1 MITFKKGQRVW
12 WDDPVHEKSGEYDV
26 HAVDYAQN
34 IVKIGNG
41 EETVELPSEQLE
53 ITCPVS
59 EEDRLQLDKL
69 EQHYHMLGKD
79 ALELMR
85 ESFQSR
91 GTPCGAATKT
101 IAPAAFAALQWTTRN
116 CMSSWNMKAEV
127 SVWSRPGIY
136 IPKHSLRLSAN
147 WSEKYKTSL
156 KTTSK

>member
-1 MITFKKGQRVW
+1 MW

-85 ESFQSR
+85 EIVSQCSRLIRHTFFTRQSTQYHR
-91 GTPCGAATKT
+91 RSNG
-101 IAPAAFAALQWTTRN
+101 LWY
-116 CMSSWNMKAEV
+116 
-127 SVWSRPGIY
+127 SVHRVQ
-136 IPKHSLRLSAN
+136 
-147 WSEKYKTSL
+147 
-156 KTTSK
+156 